1 MKFKHA
7 FRAVSRKSFFS
18 LLLIIQLVFCFYSIY
33 ENLNLNEKISLETKK
48 IERYFKN
55 KKVYTL
61 EAPNLFGRDVDM
73 SELNKAFNKL
83 YSNPNY
89 EFFKIDIGSI
99 AIKSFKDSEQFK
111 AYDYQLKK
119 GYFLAKNITIDKKY
133 FKNYPI
139 KLKYGRLFN
148 DEEYKVNYKSDRI
161 IPILVGSNYSKYFKV
176 GDEIP
181 IEISTG
187 EGKGKII
194 GIIEENQ
201 YSPGDVT
208 QPDSKYLNFNNY
220 IITTELVFEEDY
232 YKNLC
237 AFNGNY
243 IIFDN
248 SIEEYKI
255 QNYLN
260 DIKET
265 FNSIPHLNVGTRDL
279 TKYIEAESTLFKEQ
293 REITFTTSI
302 SIIIFVCVTLIITL
316 LNSINKRKKEFGIH
330 IMCGGKLSDIAAIT
344 YLQIL
349 IVFISSYLISVA
361 FIYSQYKT
369 DINFHILGMEFTIML
384 FISVATSILPVIK
397 IFNLNLSELIKGDE

>member
-7 FRAVSRKSFFS
+7 FRAISRKSFFS

-33 ENLNLNEKISLETKK
+33 ENLSLNEKISSETKK
-48 IERYFKN
+48 IEKYFKN
-55 KKVYTL
+55 KKAYTL
-61 EAPNLFGRDVDM
+61 KAPNLFERDVNM

-83 YSNPNY
+83 YSNSNY
-89 EFFKIDIGSI
+89 EFFKIDIGNI
-99 AIKSFKDSEQFK
+99 AIKSFKDFEQFK
-111 AYDYQLKK
+111 VNEFPAGE

-133 FKNYPI
+133 LINYPVKI
-139 KLKYGRLFN
+139 RYGRSFN
-148 DEEYKVNYKSDRI
+148 DEEYKVNYKHNRT
-161 IPILVGSNYSKYFKV
+161 IPILVGSNYSRYFKV

-181 IEISTG
+181 IILAIG
-187 EGKGKII
+187 ECKGKII
-194 GIIEENQ
+194 GILEENQ
-201 YSPGDVT
+201 YSPGNVI
-208 QPDSKYLNFNNY
+208 QPDSKYLNLNNY
-220 IITTELVFEEDY
+220 IITTDLVFEEDY
-232 YKNLC
+232 YKNLF

-260 DIKET
+260 DIKGI

-279 TKYIEAESTLFKEQ
+279 TKYIEAESSLFKEQ
-293 REITFTTSI
+293 REITFTTAI

-361 FIYSQYKT
+361 FIYFQYKT
-369 DINFHILGMEFTIML
+369 DINFHILSMEFTIML
-384 FISVATSILPVIK
+384 FISIATAVLPVIK

>member
-7 FRAVSRKSFFS
+7 FRAISRKGFFS

-33 ENLNLNEKISLETKK
+33 ENLNLNQKISLETKK
-48 IERYFKN
+48 IEKYFKN

-61 EAPNLFGRDVDM
+61 KAPNLFGRDVDM
-73 SELNKAFNKL
+73 SKLNEAFSKL
-83 YSNPNY
+83 YSNSNY
-89 EFFKIDIGSI
+89 EFLKIDIGSI
-99 AIKSFKDSEQFK
+99 SIKSFKDFEQFK
-111 AYDYQLKK
+111 AYDFQVEKE
-119 GYFLAKNITIDKKY
+119 YFLAKNITLDKNY
-133 FKNYPI
+133 FKNYPV
-139 KLKYGRLFN
+139 KVKYGRLFN
-148 DEEYKVNYKSDRI
+148 DEEYKVNYKRDRT

-181 IEISTG
+181 IDPSI
-187 EGKGKII
+187 GKGKGQII
-194 GIIEENQ
+194 GILEENQ
-201 YSPGDVT
+201 YSPGNVI
-208 QPDSKYLNFNNY
+208 QPNLKYLNLNNY

-232 YKNLC
+232 YKNLF

-243 IIFDN
+243 IMFDN
-248 SIEEYKI
+248 SIEEYEI

-279 TKYIEAESTLFKEQ
+279 TKYIEAESSLFKAQ
-293 REITFTTSI
+293 REITFTTAI

-330 IMCGGKLSDIAAIT
+330 IMCGGKLLDIAAIT

-349 IVFISSYLISVA
+349 IIFVNSYLISVA
-361 FIYSQYKT
+361 FIYFQYKA
-369 DINFHILGMEFTIML
+369 DINFHILSMEFIIML
-384 FISVATSILPVIK
+384 FISIATAVLPVIK